1 MTATK
6 IGTVWTEA
14 TAAMTTTAM
23 PAETILTAVALIVAV
38 LVLGGMLLRLAAAT
52 GDERR

>member
-14 TAAMTTTAM
+14 TAAAMTTTTM

-38 LVLGGMLLRLAAAT
+38 LVLSGILLRLAAA